1 MNVLFLL
8 ALALI
13 ALFTLFG
20 IKVGLIR
27 RVVEFVGMVVS
38 FFLATNLAPRFHLFI
53 AKQTGLEEMIALY
66 LCWFVLFILGLVA
79 TRFIAW
85 GVSKTLRISIIGWAD
100 RLGGAV
106 LGFLIGTV
114 LASVVLIGV
123 SQLPGG
129 EAIRDAFN
137 ERPVP
142 RMVYRAAPTLVQ
154 VFRKLGGDEQEVWD
168 RLVEEAKKHTQLSS
182 NAPAVGPHPSPSF
195 AARDMTPG
203 ADDVTASG

>member
-38 FFLATNLAPRFHLFI
+38 FFVATNLAPRFHLFI
-53 AKQTGLEEMIALY
+53 AKQTGLEELVALY
-66 LCWFVLFILGLVA
+66 LCWFVLFLLGLVV
-79 TRFIAW
+79 TRFLAW

-106 LGFLIGTV
+106 LGFLIGTI

-142 RMVYRAAPTLVQ
+142 RMVYRAAPILVQ
-154 VFRKLGGDEQEVWD
+154 TFRKLGGDEQKVWD
-168 RLVEEAKKHTQLSS
+168 KLVEEAKKHTQMSVIDPAACPSS
-182 NAPAVGPHPSPSF
+182 CPSF
-195 AARDMTPG
+195 GVGDET
-203 ADDVTASG
+203 TSG